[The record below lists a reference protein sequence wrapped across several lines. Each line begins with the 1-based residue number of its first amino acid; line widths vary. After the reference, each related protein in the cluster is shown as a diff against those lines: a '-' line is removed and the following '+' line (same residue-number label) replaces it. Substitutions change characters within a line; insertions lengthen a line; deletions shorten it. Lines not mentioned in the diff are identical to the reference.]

1 MPQHKAWAVR
11 GDALTGQAGSLGCRG
26 DQPVGWEN
34 PIRMTWFFDVSMF
47 QVSGWWKDQANHWFF
62 DLWCNLPTNLAAAFL
77 RSWLDLWPHVSD
89 IPGQET
95 SATQAGIWHTHC
107 NCLKKFHDEGSEVC
121 IATFCMCCC
130 FRKNNTVSLQ
140 AMSNLSL
147 LALRGVW
154 HD

>member
-11 GDALTGQAGSLGCRG
+11 GDALTGQAGSVGCRG
-26 DQPVGWEN
+26 DQPGWEN
-34 PIRMTWFFDVSMF
+34 PTRMTWFFDVSMF

-62 DLWCNLPTNLAAAFL
+62 DLWCNLPTSLAAAFL

-107 NCLKKFHDEGSEVC
+107 DCLKNSIMKEVKYALLPFVCAVASEKAAQFLSKLW
-121 IATFCMCCC
+121 ATWVF
-130 FRKNNTVSLQ
+130 
-140 AMSNLSL
+140 L
-147 LALRGVW
+147 LLRGVW